1 MKRQLYSAAIAMA
14 IVVPLSA
21 SLQAGL
27 LETQNN
33 PVANGAI
40 TVVGGDNDRSDWVP
54 VPSYL
59 SDPSGDAPDIDFI
72 GLQIAHDDTNVYLHL
87 TFAAQT
93 SPEFYG
99 FKHNLF
105 LDTDLDRATGYFGGG
120 GFLSTGSDFLIQ
132 GGSYFDFVGAA
143 QGDFSWNF
151 LGAVV
156 WDDFP
161 TTDIE
166 VKIPRAAL
174 GNPDAFDI
182 LLNASSQSPED
193 YYPNG
198 ATGGAT
204 GDYFRYTINAIP
216 EPSSAILVLL
226 GGCLFLGKRRR

>member
-1 MKRQLYSAAIAMA
+1 MKRQFYTAALVIAIAG
-14 IVVPLSA
+14 VLSS

-27 LETQNN
+27 LETQSN
-33 PVANGAI
+33 PVANGAV

-54 VPSYL
+54 VPSYQ

-72 GLQIAHDDTNVYLHL
+72 GLQIAHDDTNIYFHL

-93 SPEFYG
+93 SPEFFG
-99 FKHNLF
+99 FKHNLY

-120 GFLSTGSDFLIQ
+120 GFLSTGSDYLIQ
-132 GGSYFDFVGAA
+132 GGSYFSFGGAA
-143 QGDFSWNF
+143 QGDFTWNF
-151 LGAVV
+151 LGGIV

-166 VKIPRAAL
+166 IKIPRADL

-204 GDYFRYTINAIP
+204 GDYFRYSLVP
-216 EPSSAILVLL
+216 EPSSALLMLV
-226 GGCLFLGKRRR
+226 GGLFLRGRRRR